1 MTDLLILISVRLLVF
16 MMPALVFDRSS
27 FQAGCPTLGSRGEL
41 WPVTGQVGE
50 RQLEEKGGV
59 GEEQEEQEEE
69 EEEEV
74 GKQEEMGGEAG
85 GGGGGGAGGEAGGAG
100 EAGGEG
106 EDGDGQEI
114 REG

>member
-50 RQLEEKGGV
+50 QEEKGGV
-59 GEEQEEQEEE
+59 GEEQEDEGKQEEQEEQEEE
-69 EEEEV
+69 
-74 GKQEEMGGEAG
+74 GKEKMET
-85 GGGGGGAGGEAGGAG
+85 
-100 EAGGEG
+100 GEG
-106 EDGDGQEI
+106 
-114 REG
+114 

>member
-1 MTDLLILISVRLLVF
+1 
-16 MMPALVFDRSS
+16 MPALVFDRSS

-59 GEEQEEQEEE
+59 GEEQEEEE
-69 EEEEV
+69 
-74 GKQEEMGGEAG
+74 GKQEEMGGEA
-85 GGGGGGAGGEAGGAG
+85 GGGGGAGGEAGGAG
-100 EAGGEG
+100 EAEGEG

>member
-1 MTDLLILISVRLLVF
+1 

-59 GEEQEEQEEE
+59 GEEQEDEGKQEEQEEQEEE
-69 EEEEV
+69 
-74 GKQEEMGGEAG
+74 GKEKMET
-85 GGGGGGAGGEAGGAG
+85 
-100 EAGGEG
+100 GEG
-106 EDGDGQEI
+106 
-114 REG
+114 